1 MDIDSSAFH
10 GDFSSVYE
18 ANSRNSEATKKHLT
32 KTCVFDTLKSYDY
45 MGIIMVITATELK
58 ANIGQYLNLLSEDDV
73 FITKNGK
80 IVAKLSKPNE
90 DKQAILDSLVG
101 ITAGNPV
108 SLEEAK
114 KARLSRK

>member
-1 MDIDSSAFH
+1 
-10 GDFSSVYE
+10 
-18 ANSRNSEATKKHLT
+18 
-32 KTCVFDTLKSYDY
+32 
-45 MGIIMVITATELK
+45 MVVTATELK
-58 ANIGQYLNLLSEDDV
+58 ANIGHYLDAVAQDEV

-80 IVAKLSKPNE
+80 LIAKLSNPAQ

-114 KARLSRK
+114 KERLSRQ